1 MKTLDVIQPH
11 TTWDVVDPTKLTE
24 YMRCPRKYFY
34 RYILGWQSEYPNNH
48 LVFGSAWHLSMEH
61 LLREGYTTDTL
72 YEASKLFVE
81 HYRKYFDS
89 STDGLFEPKDPS
101 NALKALANYT
111 LRFQSD
117 SRIYE
122 TLWTEIGGV
131 VSISSDHVLYF
142 KMDAILKDRDT
153 KKILFMDHK
162 TSQKKYYDWG
172 EHWIMS
178 TQMLTYTHVLN
189 CLYPKEEI
197 EGGNIRCSFF
207 YKAKDAE
214 FDSAL
219 IQKSPNQMNS
229 WLTRVNKWM
238 NLLEKDKNCLI
249 DEDNPSRS
257 AMHSFP
263 MNDTSCF
270 SFGQKCTYFDLCNS
284 WSNPL
289 QHADEPPIGIK
300 VERWDPR
307 ENPTIRDHVD
317 LTT

>member
-11 TTWDVVDPTKLTE
+11 TTWDVIDPTKLTE

-34 RYILGWQSEYPNNH
+34 HYILGWQSEYPNNH

-61 LLREGYTTDTL
+61 LLRKGYTPDAL

-81 HYRKYFDS
+81 HYRKHFDS
-89 STDGLFEPKDPS
+89 STDSLFEPKDPT
-101 NALKALANYT
+101 NALKALAKYT
-111 LRFQSD
+111 FQFQSD
-117 SRIYE
+117 SKVYE

-131 VSISSDHVLYF
+131 VSISTDHVLYF
-142 KMDAILKDRDT
+142 KMDAILRDRST
-153 KKILFMDHK
+153 KKILFIDHK
-162 TSQKKYYDWG
+162 TSQRKYYDWG

-214 FDSAL
+214 FDEAL

-229 WLTRVNKWM
+229 WVTRVNKWM
-238 NLLEKDKNCLI
+238 DLLDKDKKYLLE
-249 DEDNPSRS
+249 EDNPSKDVMR
-257 AMHSFP
+257 SFP

-270 SFGQKCTYFDLCNS
+270 SFGQKCTYFDLCNA

-289 QHADEPPIGIK
+289 QHCDDPPIGIK

-307 ENPTIRDHVD
+307 ESETIRTKVD
-317 LTT
+317 LT